1 MATIPASQIVS
12 VIPSVLG
19 AAGNQLEVIGLIVTQ
34 NTRVPIGA
42 VQPFATPANVSSYFG
57 AASHEALMANQYFSG
72 FINAS
77 GVPQSLLIAQMPTT
91 ATAAYMRGGN
101 IATLSIPALQG
112 INGALS
118 VVVDGI
124 ARSGTI
130 NLAAASSYSA
140 AGALIATA
148 LNLSPSTLAT
158 CTGSIGAQTASFTG
172 SIQGNVLTV
181 TQVASGLIVDGGLM
195 GTLGG
200 VAANTVI
207 TGQLSISSGNA
218 GGLGTYAVSVAQAV
232 LNVAMNE
239 SYGLL
244 TVSAVSAGTLSLGQ
258 LMAGNVSGSS
268 PSVNTII
275 TQLGTAVGTVGTY
288 YVNNSQSFTSVPL
301 TTQPAPVA
309 VIFDSVS
316 GGLVLTSG
324 CAGLEST
331 VAFAT
336 GIAASQIFWTAATS
350 AVLSQG
356 ADPMTPSAFMNSVVA
371 VTTNWATFMTAF
383 DPDFGVVGGAQKLLF
398 STWTSQQQ
406 FLPYAFVTWDV
417 DPAPTITV
425 PATGSY
431 GYALQQGNFN
441 GTCLIYQPT
450 DQLLECFVSGAAAS
464 INFGQLNG
472 RITFAFKSG
481 QALTASVTNASVAQ
495 NLIANGYNFYGAY
508 ATANQSFVFFYPG
521 TVTGT
526 FRWFDSY
533 INQIWLNAQ
542 FQLALMELLTQV
554 YSIPYNP
561 AGYALIEAACTGV
574 IQAGL
579 NFGAFRSGVTLS
591 PIEQAEVNSA
601 AGLNI
606 ANVLNQRGY
615 FLQVN
620 DPGVIVREARGSP
633 QCTFWY
639 TDGQAVQNI
648 VLNSIDIL

>member
-1 MATIPASQIVS
+1 MSTIPASQIVS

-42 VQPFATPANVSSYFG
+42 VQPFATPTNVSAYFG
-57 AASHEALMANQYFSG
+57 ASAHETLMANQYFSG
-72 FINAS
+72 FVNAS
-77 GVPQSLLIAQMPTT
+77 GVPQSLLYAQMP
-91 ATAAYMRGGN
+91 ATAVPAYLQGGN
-101 IATLSIPALQG
+101 ISILSIPALQG

-118 VVVDGI
+118 VVVDGC

-130 NLAAASSYSA
+130 NLSAATSYSA
-140 AGALIATA
+140 AGALITTTLNSAPAT
-148 LNLSPSTLAT
+148 LST
-158 CTGSIGAQTASFTG
+158 CTGSIGPQTASFTG

-181 TQVASGLIVDGGLM
+181 TQVAGGTIVDGGVM
-195 GTLGG
+195 GTAGG
-200 VAANTVI
+200 VAANTII
-207 TGQLSISSGNA
+207 TGQLSITSGLA
-218 GGLGTYAVSVAQAV
+218 GGIGTYAVSIAQAV
-232 LNVAMNE
+232 PSSAAMTE

-244 TVSAVSAGTLSLGQ
+244 TITNVSAGTLSIGQ
-258 LMAGNVSGSS
+258 TL
-268 PSVNTII
+268 VNGTGVLANTVI
-275 TQLGTAVGTVGTY
+275 TQLGTALGTVGTY
-288 YVNNSQSFTSVPL
+288 YINNSQTVASITS
-301 TTQPAPVA
+301 TQPAPV
-309 VIFDSVS
+309 VVTFDSVS

-324 CAGLEST
+324 VTGLEST
-331 VAFAT
+331 VAYAT
-336 GIAASQIFWTAATS
+336 GVAAPLIFWTAANS
-350 AVLSQG
+350 AILSQG
-356 ADPMTPSAFMNSVVA
+356 ADPMTPGAFMNSVVG

-406 FLPYAFVTWDV
+406 FLPYAFITWDT

-431 GYALQQGNFN
+431 GYALQQGSYN
-441 GTCLIYQPT
+441 GTCLIWQPT
-450 DQLLECFVSGAAAS
+450 DQLLECFVSGTAAA

-481 QALTASVTNASVAQ
+481 NGLTASVSNATVAQ

-508 ATANQSFVFFYPG
+508 ATANQSFIFFYPG
-521 TVTGT
+521 SVTGV

-533 INQIWLNAQ
+533 INQIWLNSQ

-561 AGYALIEAACTGV
+561 QGYALIEAACADV

-579 NFGAFRSGVTLS
+579 NFGAFRAGVTLS
-591 PIEQAEVNSA
+591 AIEQAEVNSM

-606 ANVLNQRGY
+606 STVLNQRGWY
-615 FLQVN
+615 LQVT
-620 DPGVIVREARGSP
+620 DPGAQVRQARGSP

-639 TDGQAVQNI
+639 LDGQSVQKI
-648 VLNSIDIL
+648 SLLSVDIL

>member
-1 MATIPASQIVS
+1 MSTIPASQIVS

-19 AAGNQLEVIGLIVTQ
+19 AAGNQLEVIGLVVTQ
-34 NTRVPIGA
+34 NTRVPIGT
-42 VQPFATPANVSSYFG
+42 VQPFATPANISAYFG
-57 AASHEALMANQYFSG
+57 ASSHETLMANQYFSG

-77 GVPQSLLIAQMPTT
+77 GTPQSMLYAQMP
-91 ATAAYMRGGN
+91 ATAVAAYIRGGN
-101 IATLSIPALQG
+101 ISVLSIPALQA

-118 VVVDGI
+118 IVVDGY

-130 NLAAASSYSA
+130 NLSAASSYSA
-140 AGALIATA
+140 AGSLIATT
-148 LNLSPSTLAT
+148 LNAAPATLAT
-158 CTGSIGAQTASFTG
+158 CTGSIGPQTASFTG

-181 TQVASGLIVDGGLM
+181 SQVAGGTIVDGGVM
-195 GTLGG
+195 GTAGG
-200 VAANTVI
+200 VAANTLI
-207 TGQLSISSGNA
+207 TGQLSITSGLA

-232 LNVAMNE
+232 ASASMTE

-244 TVSAVSAGTLSLGQ
+244 TVTNVSGGTLSVNQ
-258 LMAGNVSGSS
+258 LVTGTGAS
-268 PSVNTII
+268 PSANTVI

-288 YVNNSQSFTSVPL
+288 YVNNSQTVGSISI
-301 TTQPAPVA
+301 TTTPVPVA
-309 VIFDSVS
+309 VTFDSVS
-316 GGLVLTSG
+316 GGLILTSG
-324 CAGLEST
+324 VTGLEST
-331 VAFAT
+331 IAYAT
-336 GIAASQIFWTAATS
+336 GLAAPLILWTAANS

-356 ADPMTPSAFMNSVVA
+356 ADPMTPGAFMNSVVA

-398 STWTSQQQ
+398 STWASQQQ
-406 FLPYAFVTWDV
+406 FLPYAFVTWDT
-417 DPAPTITV
+417 DPAPTFTV

-441 GTCLIYQPT
+441 GTCLIYQPA

-481 QALTASVTNASVAQ
+481 NTLTASVTNASVAQ

-508 ATANQSFVFFYPG
+508 ATANQLFVFFYPG
-521 TVTGT
+521 SVTGV
-526 FRWFDSY
+526 FRWLDSY
-533 INQIWLNAQ
+533 INQIWLNSQ

-561 AGYALIEAACTGV
+561 SGYALIEAACADV

-579 NFGAFRSGVTLS
+579 NFGAFRAGVTLS
-591 PIEQAEVNSA
+591 ALEQAEVNSS

-606 ANVLNQRGY
+606 ATLLNQRGWY
-615 FLQVN
+615 LQVN
-620 DPGVIVREARGSP
+620 DPGVLVREARGSP

-639 TDGQAVQNI
+639 MDGQSVQSI